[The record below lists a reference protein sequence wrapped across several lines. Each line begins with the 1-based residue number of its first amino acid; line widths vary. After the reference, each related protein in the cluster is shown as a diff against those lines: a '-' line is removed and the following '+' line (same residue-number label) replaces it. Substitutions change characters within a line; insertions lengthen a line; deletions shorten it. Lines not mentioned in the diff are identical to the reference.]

1 MISSIIQYEG
11 SNDTF
16 VWKHPLEDFNTG
28 TQLIVHESQE
38 AIFFMNGQALDS
50 FGPGRYTLDT
60 QNIPMLSRIFN
71 AVTGGDNPF
80 HCEVYFVNKT
90 EAMAIKWGTDSKMEF
105 VEPTYGF
112 PIQIGACG
120 EMSLRIENA
129 RKLQLKI
136 VGTEP
141 EFLQTQ
147 MFHSFRAF
155 LLTKLKPYITTLI
168 RENNIN
174 IFQIDEYLVSMS
186 DAMRDAL
193 REDFTEYGVALEKF
207 LILNIA
213 KPEDDKNYRRFKELH
228 FRQYADIAEAKL
240 RQQIGVIDQQTAA
253 QRMVIE
259 AEGIARKRQLEGYS
273 YQDERRF
280 DVAEQVA
287 SNQATGELANLG
299 IGMGMIS
306 GIGGTMGNA
315 VGDMMTGVMTPQTT
329 TPAGRTCPQCSTP
342 LQATAKFCLECG
354 AAVTAAV
361 PQQVI
366 CPKCG
371 ASVYKSKFCSECGAS
386 QVRTCPSCSKEVAD
400 NAKFC
405 LECGAKLV

>member
-1 MISSIIQYEG
+1 MAKINCKICEG
-11 SNDTF
+11 EFNLPEGITAGECPYCGTTTTF
-16 VWKHPLEDFNTG
+16 PKIRAEHHEQLYNQAGDFLRYYNSDKADVKEKT
-28 TQLIVHESQE
+28 TS
-38 AIFFMNGQALDS
+38 DS
-50 FGPGRYTLDT
+50 
-60 QNIPMLSRIFN
+60 
-71 AVTGGDNPF
+71 
-80 HCEVYFVNKT
+80 
-90 EAMAIKWGTDSKMEF
+90 
-105 VEPTYGF
+105 
-112 PIQIGACG
+112 
-120 EMSLRIENA
+120 
-129 RKLQLKI
+129 
-136 VGTEP
+136 
-141 EFLQTQ
+141 
-147 MFHSFRAF
+147 
-155 LLTKLKPYITTLI
+155 
-168 RENNIN
+168 
-174 IFQIDEYLVSMS
+174 DE
-186 DAMRDAL
+186 
-193 REDFTEYGVALEKF
+193 
-207 LILNIA
+207 IA
-213 KPEDDKNYRRFKELH
+213 GCF
-228 FRQYADIAEAKL
+228 
-240 RQQIGVIDQQTAA
+240 GVIDQQTAA